1 MSVISVIVP
10 VYNAENYLDRC
21 IDSILAQSYTDFELI
36 LVDDGSPDRCGE
48 ICDNRAEKDHRIKV
62 VHQENQGVSVA
73 RNTGL
78 DHATGEYV
86 FFCDSDDTIPQET
99 LNKLYYAIQDGYDL
113 TTGYFEYVES
123 TKSRN
128 LVNTRR
134 YIDTVEL
141 EVKNDFANEFD
152 KSWQNVNY
160 MSCDGKLYRREIIEG
175 NHIRFNS
182 GLVVFEDFDFV
193 LTYLDVI
200 SSLKVIDSYVYSVFC
215 EKTDA
220 PHSLNRSR
228 LDYVDDYI
236 KGDDK
241 LKAFLQKQGIEY
253 SEQYWRTIKANLQI
267 AYDAL
272 WSIPTNT
279 KKEKKEKLKRI
290 SEVLRKPQIQHMI
303 EYQEF
308 IYSRAEYHL
317 LKRANAFTL
326 DRYYRFQKWM
336 KKYFV

>member
-1 MSVISVIVP
+1 MPTVSVIVP
-10 VYNAENYLDRC
+10 VYKAEDYLDRC
-21 IDSILAQSYTDFELI
+21 IDSILCQSFSDFELI
-36 LVDDGSPDRCGE
+36 LVDDGSPDKCGE
-48 ICDNRAEKDHRIKV
+48 ICDSRSEKDTRIKV
-62 VHQENQGVSVA
+62 IHQQNMGVSAA

-78 DHATGEYV
+78 DNATGEVV
-86 FFCDSDDTIPQET
+86 FFCDSDDMITQGILE
-99 LNKLYYAIQDGYDL
+99 KLYLAIQNGYDM
-113 TTGYFEYVES
+113 TTGYFEYIES
-123 TKSRN
+123 TKNRN

-134 YIDTVEL
+134 YINTVEL
-141 EVKNDFANEFD
+141 EVKSRFANEFD

-160 MSCDGKLYRREIIEG
+160 MSCDGKLYRRSIIEE
-175 NHIRFNS
+175 NSIRFNNS
-182 GLVVFEDFDFV
+182 LVVFEDFDFV
-193 LTYLDVI
+193 LTYLNAI
-200 SSLKVIDSYVYSVFC
+200 SSFMVIDSYVYSVFS
-215 EKTDA
+215 EKNDA

-241 LKAFLQKQGIEY
+241 LKVFLQKHGIEY

-279 KKEKKEKLKRI
+279 KQEKKEKLKRI
-290 SEVLRKPQIQHMI
+290 SEVLKKPQIQHMI

-308 IYSRAEYHL
+308 KYSRAEYHL
-317 LKRANAFTL
+317 LRRGNAFTL